1 MPKEGFYGGGMSKGG
16 IPKEGNIKRVIP
28 KPKGGIL
35 GGSQGEHGDAKELPR
50 GGVTSKGGII
60 RV

>member
-28 KPKGGIL
+28 KPKGGIIR
-35 GGSQGEHGDAKELPR
+35 GSKVSIGVPRSCQGEGD
-50 GGVTSKGGII
+50 TSKGG
-60 RV
+60 